1 MKYYLNGVDFA
12 QYGVY
17 VSDSRGFLD
26 ALELKEPVALDWP
39 DYHGQQVDLSA
50 PRYRSRELILECFS
64 TAISKSDSVQKL
76 TEFFNELSKP
86 GVHRLMVDT
95 GEVKPLVYDVYRQ
108 GAVSVKKVW
117 KGGVNIGQFN
127 LTLIEPDPIKKVY
140 KHIAATGAMQ
150 VSFTLTSEKLVT
162 IKWGDGT
169 ITTARGVDVLLSHD
183 YANAGTYY
191 PVISGVIDE
200 ISAITTNATLVW
212 NSL

>member
-86 GVHRLMVDT
+86 GLHRLMVDT

-117 KGGVNIGQFN
+117 RGGVNIGQFT

-169 ITTARGVDVLLSHD
+169 STTGRGVDVLLSHD

>member
-50 PRYRSRELILECFS
+50 PRYQSRELVLECFS

-86 GVHRLMVDT
+86 GLHRLMVDT

-108 GAVSVKKVW
+108 GAISVKKVW
-117 KGGVNIGQFN
+117 RGGVNIGQFN

-169 ITTARGVDVLLSHD
+169 STTGRGDNIALSHD
-183 YANAGTYY
+183 YTNAGTYY